1 MAQVKVIYDVT
12 ACIYKINCD
21 NPVSKRAF
29 QTKVEEQQK
38 DKLVERLKMFTKV
51 ILVATFVN
59 FPLDIYHILND
70 SSLNNCHNKLL
81 D

>member
-1 MAQVKVIYDVT
+1 MAQVKVIHDVT

-21 NPVSKRAF
+21 KPVSKWSF
-29 QTKVEEQQK
+29 QTKLEGQQR

-51 ILVATFVN
+51 ILVATF
-59 FPLDIYHILND
+59 DIYHICHILND